1 MRNLSAVILAALL
14 AACGASP
21 ATPAT
26 TPAFQPA
33 SITQPPPN
41 TLAPT
46 TTGIPPAGT
55 PAATEIPP
63 APLPRLKGGSPLAL
77 ASIHMTDHDI
87 GWGIEAGGHILHTRD
102 GGVSWQD
109 VNPPQGLYDRDLL
122 FALDASTAWATPR
135 PSEACDD
142 SRMSWS
148 DYQACMP
155 GPDVVIWRTVDGG
168 NTWRAGGSYA
178 AEEGHYKPIAIQFSD
193 SSSGWLLYVR
203 RFGPMGSATM
213 GMARTEDGGL
223 SWAHASAPQGPCAHS
238 AMVFIGTEAGW
249 SGADCRST
257 PTVGTPLRDFINGQ
271 SAPALYRTT
280 NGSRSWDPYTLPA
293 PQVFPPQ
300 LTSPAADPKI
310 SILCGATGMQR
321 ISSEAFALQWTC
333 SSEMGTPY
341 FADFSYQYL
350 TSDRGQS
357 WHSWLASGN
366 EFFLNAQAGWRLY
379 PAVEGSLGELQQTA
393 DGGRTWQ
400 ALKDVAWQAAQLDFV
415 SEQIGWAIVT
425 SGDATSFLHTV
436 DGGRSWSALRPATV
450 TVISP
455 ENADHIARL
464 NTWPANTIDILAFSP
479 DWRTMVSV
487 AEDQSGLRLWHMD
500 SRQPYLFIPFQ
511 SGDCGLGARDKVTFS
526 PDGALLAAGL
536 CNAMVYLWRVADGA
550 LLQKLQGDLAGAAA
564 FSPDGSMLVTISRTR
579 AALWKVRDG
588 TLLQALPGEL
598 ADSAAWSPDG
608 AVLALASHAG
618 LRLWRAADGTPLQRF
633 TAEDLAFGAVM
644 FSPDGTLLASASK
657 YSGLQLWRVAD
668 GTLLETLD
676 PSEYEL
682 GLRKVVFSPD
692 GKLLVTAR
700 YGDDGWNLRLWQI
713 PAGKLLRA
721 LAGVNPPLSFSPD
734 GSKLAAGSANVI
746 QVWGISGEP

>member
-350 TSDRGQS
+350 TSDNGQS
-357 WHSWLASGN
+357 WHSWLSTGN
-366 EFFLNAQAGWRLY
+366 EFFLNPQTGWRLY
-379 PAVEGSLGELQQTA
+379 WRCWRALHHQHPVGRLQSHCGRNP
-393 DGGRTWQ
+393 GGYYFRRYHQ
-400 ALKDVAWQAAQLDFV
+400 YQRGRQQFDHYSPIDCQRACLLDVARV
-415 SEQIGWAIVT
+415 
-425 SGDATSFLHTV
+425 
-436 DGGRSWSALRPATV
+436 
-450 TVISP
+450 
-455 ENADHIARL
+455 AR
-464 NTWPANTIDILAFSP
+464 
-479 DWRTMVSV
+479 
-487 AEDQSGLRLWHMD
+487 Q
-500 SRQPYLFIPFQ
+500 
-511 SGDCGLGARDKVTFS
+511 
-526 PDGALLAAGL
+526 DGADLAHRARQVDL
-536 CNAMVYLWRVADGA
+536 H
-550 LLQKLQGDLAGAAA
+550 DLAGARGVDQPGKP
-564 FSPDGSMLVTISRTR
+564 FTLERVFHGGSGG
-579 AALWKVRDG
+579 D
-588 TLLQALPGEL
+588 
-598 ADSAAWSPDG
+598 
-608 AVLALASHAG
+608 
-618 LRLWRAADGTPLQRF
+618 WREYTGCQR
-633 TAEDLAFGAVM
+633 
-644 FSPDGTLLASASK
+644 
-657 YSGLQLWRVAD
+657 QLSD
-668 GTLLETLD
+668 IL
-676 PSEYEL
+676 
-682 GLRKVVFSPD
+682 
-692 GKLLVTAR
+692 
-700 YGDDGWNLRLWQI
+700 
-713 PAGKLLRA
+713 
-721 LAGVNPPLSFSPD
+721 
-734 GSKLAAGSANVI
+734 
-746 QVWGISGEP
+746 